1 MARQMNRLTARAVSA
16 ITKTGMHA
24 DGGGLYLNVTG
35 TGRSWVFVW
44 IKNKKRRELGL
55 GSVTAVSLAE
65 ARKKADEA
73 RRLVAAGGDPIEEK
87 KAEARDARI
96 PTFGDMADRY
106 IEAMGPSWKN
116 SKHRDQWRMTLGR
129 TRDAEGKLTRTG
141 YCLGLAA
148 KRVDEISTEDV
159 LAVLK
164 PIWSKKPET
173 ANRIRG
179 RIEMVLDAA
188 KVAGHRTGEN
198 PAAWR
203 GHLALILPKR
213 SKLSRGN
220 HAAMPYSDLP
230 TFMERLRDAK
240 GVGAAALEFTILT
253 AARSGEV
260 RGAVW
265 SEINRDEKLWTI
277 PAARM
282 KAGREHRV
290 PLCDRAIE
298 ILNMIELVRR
308 PVEGDDEQALVFPS
322 TKVRRP
328 LSDMTL
334 SAVLRRM
341 DLGHFTV
348 HGFRSS
354 FRDWAGDETHF
365 PRDVI
370 EQALAHTLES
380 KTEAAYRR
388 SDALEK
394 RKKLMEAWA
403 RYCEGMQAD
412 NVTDLAS
419 HREAG

>member
-1 MARQMNRLTARAVSA
+1 
-16 ITKTGMHA
+16 MHA

-106 IEAMGPSWKN
+106 IEAMEPSWKN

-164 PIWSKKPET
+164 PIWSGKPET

-203 GHLALILPKR
+203 GHLALLLPKR

-220 HAAMPYSDLP
+220 HAALPYSDVP
-230 TFMERLRDAK
+230 TFMARLRDAK
-240 GVGAAALEFTILT
+240 GVGALALEFTILT
-253 AARSGEV
+253 AARSGET
-260 RGAVW
+260 RGATW
-265 SEINRDEKLWTI
+265 SEIDLAAKLWTI

-282 KAGREHRV
+282 KAGKEHRV
-290 PLCDRAIE
+290 PLTARAIA
-298 ILNMIELVRR
+298 ILEQVALLRR
-308 PVEGDDEQALVFPS
+308 PVDGDDDHAFVFPS
-322 TKVRRP
+322 LKAGQP

-341 DLGHFTV
+341 KLDVTV

-354 FRDWAGDETHF
+354 FRDWAGDATSF

-370 EQALAHTLES
+370 EAALAHTLEN

-403 RYCEGMQAD
+403 NYCEGKRAD
-412 NVTDLAS
+412 NVTDLAA